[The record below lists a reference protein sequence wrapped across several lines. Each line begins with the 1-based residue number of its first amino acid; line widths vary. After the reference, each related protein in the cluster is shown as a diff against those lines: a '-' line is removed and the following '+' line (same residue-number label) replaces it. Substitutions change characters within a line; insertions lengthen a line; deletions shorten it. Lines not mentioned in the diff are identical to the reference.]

1 MRLNKTP
8 LTIALTLLL
17 GISLVGCSKEQA
29 STQTASSTAE
39 STKSTDKT
47 DFYSRE
53 LAKLKENMTPIHVAH
68 NAEASQKIPKDFKF
82 VNAGYFT
89 VAAISGAP
97 PLSVLG
103 PDNQTYIGTEIDIA
117 RLIADSLGLKLKL
130 VRTSWEDWPLG
141 VLSGKY
147 DAAIANVTVTKER
160 KEKFDFATYRQ
171 DVLAFYVAEKSK
183 IKAIKGPDD
192 ISGLKVIVGS
202 GTNQEKVLLDWIEDN
217 KKKGLPPGQALYYD
231 DGASASLALQSGRV
245 DALFGPNVAYAWQAA
260 NGAKI
265 RLAGTALG
273 GGTRPAELGV
283 TLKKGSGLVDA
294 VQTALNGVIQ
304 TGEYQK
310 VLARWGTQAEAIQH
324 SAINPPGL
332 GD

>member
-8 LTIALTLLL
+8 VTIGLALLL
-17 GISLVGCSKEQA
+17 GVSLVGCSKEQA
-29 STQTASSTAE
+29 STQVASTAGE
-39 STKSTDKT
+39 PSQTEDKT
-47 DFYSRE
+47 DFYSQE
-53 LAKLKENMTPIHVAH
+53 LAKLKANMTPIHVAQ
-68 NAEASQKIPKDFKF
+68 NEQASQKIPKDYKF

-89 VAAISGAP
+89 VATISGAP

-183 IKAIKGPDD
+183 VKAIQGPDD

-217 KKKGLPPGQALYYD
+217 KKKGLPPAQALYYD

>member
-1 MRLNKTP
+1 MQLNKTP
-8 LTIALTLLL
+8 SMIGLVLLL
-17 GISLVGCSKEQA
+17 GISLIGCSKEQA
-29 STQTASSTAE
+29 TSQKISSTTE
-39 STKSTDKT
+39 PKQSTDKIDT
-47 DFYSRE
+47 YSRE
-53 LAKLKENMTPIHVAH
+53 LAKLKENMTPIHAVQ
-68 NAEASQKIPKDFKF
+68 NTEASQKIPKDFKF
-82 VNAGYFT
+82 VNSGYFT

-171 DVLAFYVAEKSK
+171 DVLAFYVAQKSN
-183 IKAIKGPDD
+183 IKTIKGPDD

-202 GTNQEKVLLDWIEDN
+202 GTNQEKVLLDWIENN
-217 KKKGLPPGQALYYD
+217 KKKGLPPAQALYYD

-245 DALFGPNVAYAWQAA
+245 DALFGPSVAYAWQAA

-265 RLAGTALG
+265 RLAGIALG

-283 TLKKGSGLVDA
+283 TLKKGTGLVDA
-294 VQTALNGVIQ
+294 VQIALNGVIE

-324 SAINPPGL
+324 SIINPPGL

>member
-1 MRLNKTP
+1 MQWNKT
-8 LTIALTLLL
+8 ALAIGVTLFL
-17 GISLVGCSKEQA
+17 GIGLLGCSKEDSA
-29 STQTASSTAE
+29 AKTQTSSAQAATP
-39 STKSTDKT
+39 SDKN
-47 DFYSRE
+47 DLYSRE
-53 LAKLKENMTPIHVAH
+53 LAKLKANMTPIEVAK
-68 NAEASQKIPKDFKF
+68 NPDAINKIPKDFKF
-82 VNAGYFT
+82 VNPGYLT
-89 VAAISGAP
+89 IATIAGAP

-103 PDNQTYIGTEIDIA
+103 PDNKTYIGTEIDIA

-141 VLSGKY
+141 VSSGKY

-171 DVLAFYVAEKSK
+171 DVLAFYVAEKSQVK
-183 IKAIKGPDD
+183 QIKGPDD
-192 ISGLKVIVGS
+192 ISGLKIIVGS

-217 KKKGLPPGQALYYD
+217 KKKGLALGQALYYD

-273 GGTRPAELGV
+273 GGTRAAELGV
-283 TLKKGSGLVDA
+283 TLKKGNGLVEA
-294 VQTALNGVIQ
+294 VQVALNGVIK

-310 VLARWGTQAEAIQH
+310 VLQRWGTEAEAIEQ
-324 SAINPPGL
+324 SFINPPGL

>member
-8 LTIALTLLL
+8 LAIALALLV
-17 GISLVGCSKEQA
+17 GVSLVGCSKEQA

-39 STKSTDKT
+39 STKATDKT

-53 LAKLKENMTPIHVAH
+53 LAKLKQNMTPIHVAQ
-68 NAEASQKIPKDFKF
+68 NAEASQKVPKDFKF

-89 VAAISGAP
+89 VATISGAP

-141 VLSGKY
+141 VISGKY

-171 DVLAFYVAEKSK
+171 DVLAFYVSEKSK
-183 IKAIKGPDD
+183 VKAIKGPND

-283 TLKKGSGLVDA
+283 TLKKGGGLADA

-310 VLARWGTQAEAIQH
+310 VLARWGAQAEAIQH
-324 SAINPPGL
+324 SVINPPGL